1 MVHPSFFS
9 LYPPN
14 KQNPLFINYKV
25 LTLYHLFI
33 LYFLNLCFE
42 TMLITNTYCMKAL
55 YTPLLLVLILTACT
69 SSQER
74 ASTDYTQYVNP
85 FIGTDFTGNTY
96 PGAQAP
102 FGMVQLSP
110 DNGLPGWD
118 RISGYFYPDST
129 IAGFSHTH
137 LSGTGAGD
145 LYDISF
151 MPVTLPYKEAEAPL
165 GIHSKFSHDDES
177 ATAGYYRVL
186 LKDYNIHVELT
197 ATERCGIQRY
207 TFPEARA
214 AIFLNLKKAMNWDF
228 TNDTQVEIV
237 DSVTIQGYRFSDGWA
252 RDQHI
257 YFRTRFSKPFTSVQ
271 IDTTAIIKDGDHI
284 GTATIARFDFDT
296 QKDEQIIVST
306 AISGVSTEGAAKNL
320 LAEVPDDNFD
330 KYRNLTR
337 DNWNRQLSKIEI
349 VSNNTDD
356 KVNFYTALYH
366 SMIAPTIYSDVDGT
380 YYGPDKKT
388 HKTDGW
394 VNYSTFSLWDTF
406 RAAHPLFTYTEP
418 ERANDMVKSFITF
431 YEQNKRLPVWN
442 FYGSETDMMIGYH
455 AVPVIVDAYLKG
467 ITDVDPE
474 KALEACIATA
484 NIDNYRGIG
493 MYKKLGYVPYNIAD
507 SYNAENWSLSKTL
520 EYAYDDYCIAKMAEK
535 MGKKEIADE
544 FYKRSLNYKN
554 LYNPA
559 TSFMQP
565 KDDKGNF
572 IKNFSPDE
580 YTPHICE
587 SNGWQYFWF
596 VQQDIDGLIALT
608 GGKERFAQKLDSMF
622 TYHPSADDELP
633 IFSTGMIGQYAHGN
647 EPSHHVIYL
656 YNAIEQPWKTQQYAA
671 KVMHELYQN
680 FPAGLCGNEDCGQMS
695 AWYVFSAMG
704 FYPVDPVS
712 GKYEIGTP
720 LFPEMQMHLSNGNT
734 FTVLAP
740 TVSKENIYIQA
751 VKFDGKPYSK
761 SYITHEQIMEGAT
774 LEFEMGN
781 TPGPVWYK

>member
-1 MVHPSFFS
+1 
-9 LYPPN
+9 
-14 KQNPLFINYKV
+14 
-25 LTLYHLFI
+25 
-33 LYFLNLCFE
+33 
-42 TMLITNTYCMKAL
+42 MKAL

-418 ERANDMVKSFITF
+418 ERANDMVKSFIAF

-587 SNGWQYFWF
+587 SNGWQYFWS

-656 YNAIEQPWKTQQYAA
+656 YNAVEQPWKTQQYAA

-680 FPAGLCGNEDCGQMS
+680 SPAGLCGNEDCGQMS

-751 VKFDGKPYSK
+751 VKLDGKPYSK

-781 TPGPVWYK
+781 TPGPVWYE

>member
-418 ERANDMVKSFITF
+418 ERANDMVKSFSAF
-431 YEQNKRLPVWN
+431 YEQNKRLPLWN

-587 SNGWQYFWF
+587 SNGWQYFWS

-656 YNAIEQPWKTQQYAA
+656 YNAVEQPWKTQQYAA

-680 FPAGLCGNEDCGQMS
+680 SPAGLCGNEDCGQMS

>member
-467 ITDVDPE
+467 ITDVRPE

-587 SNGWQYFWF
+587 SNGWQYFWS

>member
-418 ERANDMVKSFITF
+418 ERANDMVKSFIAF

-587 SNGWQYFWF
+587 SNGWQYFWS

-680 FPAGLCGNEDCGQMS
+680 SPAGLCGNEDCGQMS